1 VTAMGML
8 ITAMAVV
15 VSLVQLQAG
24 AAARPAAHGQNPQTL
39 YASPNGTIQA
49 FAQDGPLLA
58 WFSPGVKK
66 GCNAVWVRSLDNSGQ
81 VRLPDE
87 SPSAPNVTCRFGIV
101 PPVNLALAGTN
112 VLWTLREK
120 QSTIPFDYI
129 LGAGVGNDTTERRFK
144 EVAHTKRGPGFWLGG
159 IAGNTVRTGGQAVSS
174 LVYGITAVEYVDE
187 IACLSGG
194 SCQMKLAAGGG
205 VYQVVGRPPAT
216 LIPNT
221 RAAVEVSVSGS
232 TVAYVPAAAVGPQGT
247 PIAAADQPVEIVD
260 VGTGVSIAHV
270 TTLGI
275 PLAISLT
282 PHVLATLERTPTGL
296 KLAWYSATKTGT
308 AIGSVDVPP
317 ATAPEV
323 SANDQ
328 IAVFRVGRFLHVL
341 TFATGHS
348 RTVAETVGRPIG
360 VSLAGSRLAWAE
372 NVNGRGRIRALY
384 VNGRG

>member
-1 VTAMGML
+1 MGML
-8 ITAMAVV
+8 ITAIAVV
-15 VSLVQLQAG
+15 ASLVQFQAG

-87 SPSAPNVTCRFGIV
+87 IPFCAQCDLPLRHR
-101 PPVNLALAGTN
+101 AAGQPRARRHRTSSGRCGRN
-112 VLWTLREK
+112 SRRL
-120 QSTIPFDYI
+120 PFDYV
-129 LGAGVGNDTTERRFK
+129 LGAGVGSDTTERRFQ
-144 EVAHTKRGPGFWLGG
+144 EVAHTNRGPGFWLGG
-159 IAGNTVRTGGQAVSS
+159 IAGNTVRTGGQAVST
-174 LVYGITAVEYVDE
+174 LVYGIAAVEYVDE

-194 SCQMKLAAGGG
+194 SCQMRLAAGGG

-247 PIAAADQPVEIVD
+247 PIAAADQPIEIID
-260 VGTGVSIAHV
+260 VGTGMSIAHV

-275 PLAISLT
+275 PLAISL
-282 PHVLATLERTPTGL
+282 RPTC
-296 KLAWYSATKTGT
+296 SPPS
-308 AIGSVDVPP
+308 SVRPP
-317 ATAPEV
+317 
-323 SANDQ
+323 D
-328 IAVFRVGRFLHVL
+328 
-341 TFATGHS
+341 
-348 RTVAETVGRPIG
+348 
-360 VSLAGSRLAWAE
+360 
-372 NVNGRGRIRALY
+372 
-384 VNGRG
+384 